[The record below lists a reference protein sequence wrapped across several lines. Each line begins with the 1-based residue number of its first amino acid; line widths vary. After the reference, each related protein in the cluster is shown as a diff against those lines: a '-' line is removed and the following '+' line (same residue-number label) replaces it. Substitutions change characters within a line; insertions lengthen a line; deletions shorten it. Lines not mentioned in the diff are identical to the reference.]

1 MKFNIRNLIN
11 KYKVKIVNIINKNT
25 HLNTKEYLFF
35 QNKIK
40 KIYVINLIH
49 NILRR
54 NYIYLIMKKYGI
66 SFTFVIVNPI
76 SEDNNKLLNPNN
88 FISKSE
94 LGCTMSHL
102 WCLNDLIKN
111 NYENAI
117 IFEDDII
124 FHKDFF
130 NLFHNI
136 FNSDS
141 DSNSNSNSN
150 SEFNLLILGACD
162 FSFKSFHQKNVLNN
176 LYTIDNDSSKTYG
189 AHANYYSIKG
199 AKKMFELQTNKDQ
212 LSYFDKN
219 YKDIFNFFNINIS
232 MSEKT
237 AFICYPNLVVSDIS
251 TSNLKHEYSLL
262 SIHEKNY
269 YNKCFVNFSFNDYHF
284 IYLHLLNEY
293 KNIKIDNNDNY
304 EKYLMKIL
312 YTHFHNFEKMQI
324 IKNRLDLVFF
334 SINDIKFLLSSIL

>member
-11 KYKVKIVNIINKNT
+11 KYKVKILNINNSKTKIKTNT
-25 HLNTKEYLFF
+25 NECLFF

-40 KIYVINLIH
+40 KIYVINLIQ
-49 NILRR
+49 NTLRR
-54 NYIYLIMKKYGI
+54 KYIYLIMKKYGI
-66 SFTFVIVNPI
+66 DFTFVLVYPV

-102 WCLNDLIKN
+102 WCLNDLIKH

-136 FNSDS
+136 FN
-141 DSNSNSNSN
+141 NNNNN
-150 SEFNLLILGACD
+150 SEFNFLILGACD

-189 AHANYYSIKG
+189 AHANYYSLKG
-199 AKKMFELQTNKDQ
+199 ATKMFELQTNKDE
-212 LSYFDKN
+212 LSFFDKN
-219 YKDIFNFFNINIS
+219 YKDIFNFFNINMSI
-232 MSEKT
+232 SEKT

-251 TSNLKHEYSLL
+251 TSNLKHDYPFL
-262 SIHEKNY
+262 SISEKNY
-269 YNKCFVNFSFNDYHF
+269 YNKCFVNFCFNDYHF

-293 KNIKIDNNDNY
+293 KKIKMDNNDNY

-334 SINDIKFLLSSIL
+334 TIDDIKFLLSSTI